1 MKVILLEDVKGR
13 GKKGDIIEVADGYG
27 RNVLIAKKQAVE
39 ANVNNLN
46 TLKLQKANEEKIAK
60 ERFEEAKALGK
71 RLVKK
76 TVTIAVKVGKD
87 NKLFGSVSNGDIAEA
102 IKGTLGLDL
111 DKKKIELKEPIKSLG
126 EYLVDIK
133 IHPQVKTKINIKVIG
148 YVK

>member
-1 MKVILLEDVKGR
+1 MKVILLEDVKGK
-13 GKKGDIIEVADGYG
+13 GKKGDTIEVADGYG
-27 RNVLIAKKQAVE
+27 RNVLIAKKLAVE
-39 ANVNNLN
+39 ATAKNLN

-60 ERFEEAKALGK
+60 EKLEEAKALGE
-71 RLVKK
+71 RLAKK

-87 NKLFGSVSNGDIAEA
+87 NKMFGSVSNGDIAEA

-111 DKKKIELKEPIKSLG
+111 DKKKIELKEPIKNLG

-148 YVK
+148 

>member
-1 MKVILLEDVKGR
+1 MKVILLEDVKGK

-60 ERFEEAKALGK
+60 ERFEEAKALGE
-71 RLVKK
+71 RLAKK

-87 NKLFGSVSNGDIAEA
+87 NKMFGSVSNGDIAEA

-133 IHPQVKTKINIKVIG
+133 LHPQVKTKINIKVIS
-148 YVK
+148 